1 MAVSAVDVIAWA
13 LLAVGVAATLLS
25 CVGVLVMPNVFDRL
39 HYTAPAST
47 VGALGIALSIVAEEG
62 WAAASVKAMLIFV
75 LLLTTNPVLTHA
87 TARAARIRQFGHW
100 VALRAERV
108 EEPEA
113 AP

>member
-1 MAVSAVDVIAWA
+1 VVVTVLHLVAWG
-13 LLAVGVAATLLS
+13 LLGVGLVATLLS
-25 CVGVLVMPNVFDRL
+25 CIGVLVMPNVFDRL

-47 VGALGIALSIVAEEG
+47 VGAFGIALSVVVEEG
-62 WAAASVKAMLIFV
+62 WSAASVKSMFVFV
-75 LLLTTNPVLTHA
+75 LLVFTNPVLTHA

>member
-62 WAAASVKAMLIFV
+62 WAAASVKAMVRRSPIASRPA
-75 LLLTTNPVLTHA
+75 TTRTRSSWS
-87 TARAARIRQFGHW
+87 TSWRASR
-100 VALRAERV
+100 RV
-108 EEPEA
+108 SRST
-113 AP
+113 

>member
-1 MAVSAVDVIAWA
+1 VSARDLIAWA

-25 CVGVLVMPNVFDRL
+25 CLGVLVMPNVFDQL

-47 VGALGIALSIVAEEG
+47 VGAFGIAVSIVVEEG
-62 WAAASVKAMLIFV
+62 WAAASVKAIFIFI
-75 LLLTTNPVLTHA
+75 LLVTTNPVLTHA
-87 TARAARIRQFGHW
+87 TARAARIRQFGNW

-113 AP
+113 RP